1 MSSSPPGSLTR
12 DQILERYYDTLSYT
26 PYAVQ
31 EEALFAWFT
40 SETGVLVCAPTG
52 TGKTLIAE
60 GAIFEAL
67 QNQKTVY
74 YTTPLIALTDQK
86 FAEIQEAAERWG
98 FSRDDVG
105 LITGNRK
112 VNPDAKVLVVVAEIL
127 LNRLLHPDAF
137 DFANVFAV
145 VMDEFHSFS
154 DPERGIVWEFSLSL
168 LPDHVR
174 LMLLSAT
181 IGNANPFVT
190 WLHRC
195 HGRRLEL
202 VVGTERKVPLTF
214 QWIGDQFVTEHLEY
228 MAQGEGEGRRT
239 PALVFCFDRELC
251 WSTAEE
257 LKGRSIL
264 QGDQQKQIAARLKD
278 ADFKHGVGPKLKQLL
293 HRGVGVHHAGLLP
306 KHRRLVEELFQEK
319 LLSICVCTETLSAG
333 INLPARAVVMTCLLK
348 GPPGKKKL
356 IDASLAHQI
365 FGRAG
370 RPQFDKEG
378 YVYALPHEDDVRHA
392 RWKEKYDQIPED
404 TKDPGLIKAKKA
416 LKKKM
421 PTRNPGRQYWNEAQ
435 FEKLKTAPP
444 RDLVSQGEFPLR
456 LVAYLVKLSPDVDR
470 IRTLVRKRLMEPGNL
485 AACER
490 DFDQLLVD
498 LHHAGFVELDPPP
511 PAPPSLP
518 TPEELAAKA
527 EEATETP
534 EPATEKP
541 SWLSQHL
548 QKSIDEKRVAQ
559 GKASATQLKQE
570 DEAEK
575 IVYRP
580 KLATPTALLE
590 RMFAFRSINPL
601 YGVFLADQFEKADR
615 LEWILALESVLEFP
629 RSLVRSVRIPPPK
642 FLPPGTLANEV
653 LDPEIIAR
661 GILPAGDLYPEFD
674 PTVPPEQRK
683 YAPTLP
689 EKLLMLFQSEYPGVS
704 IPMTPVFVVAD
715 LEAFG
720 FNFYKLIG
728 GRDLAK
734 QEGLVFK
741 HLLRMVLLLEEFAEC
756 TPPGRDPQLWRS
768 ELLDLAAKI
777 SWSCEA
783 VDPQSTEQTLKT
795 NATRDLLQGETADVP
810 ELPQIELPPRPP
822 GFGEADPDG
831 SEVAAPLAGD
841 DFGAGLDENA
851 EDVSSSE
858 EAAL

>member
-1 MSSSPPGSLTR
+1 MMSLSDQELLRR
-12 DQILERYYDTLSYT
+12 DQVLEQYYDTLGYT
-26 PYAVQ
+26 PYPVQ

-40 SETGVLVCAPTG
+40 SETGVLISAPTG

-67 QNQKTVY
+67 KNQKTIY

-86 FAEIQEAAERWG
+86 FSEIQDAAERWG

-105 LITGNRK
+105 LVTGNRK
-112 VNPDAKVLVVVAEIL
+112 VNPDARVLVVVAEIL

-168 LPDHVR
+168 LPPHVR

-214 QWIGDQFVTEHLEY
+214 HWIGDQFVAEHLEF
-228 MAQGEGEGRRT
+228 MAQGEGEARRT

-257 LKGRSIL
+257 LKGRSVL
-264 QGDQQKQIAARLKD
+264 QGDQQKQLAARLKD
-278 ADFKHGVGPKLKQLL
+278 VDFKHGVGPKLKQLL

-333 INLPARAVVMTCLLK
+333 INLPAKSVVMTCLLK
-348 GPPGKKKL
+348 GPPGKKKP

-378 YVYALPHEDDVRHA
+378 FVYALPHEDDVRIA

-404 TKDPGLIKAKKA
+404 TKDPLLIKAKKA

-421 PTRNPGRQYWNEAQ
+421 PTRNPAKQYWNDAQ

-444 RDLVSQGEFPLR
+444 RDLVSQGEFPIR
-456 LVAYLVKLSPDVDR
+456 LVAYLLKLSPEVDR
-470 IRTLVRKRLMEPGNL
+470 IRVLVRKRLMDPGRLN
-485 AACER
+485 ACER
-490 DFDQLLVD
+490 DFEQMLVA

-511 PAPPSLP
+511 PVASEPSK
-518 TPEELAAKA
+518 PET
-527 EEATETP
+527 TETITEEIP
-534 EPATEKP
+534 EKL

-548 QKSIDEKRVAQ
+548 QKSIDEKRAQQ
-559 GKASATQLKQE
+559 GKKSATELKRQ
-570 DEAEK
+570 DETEK
-575 IVYRP
+575 SVYRP
-580 KLATPTALLE
+580 LLAKPTAAMD
-590 RMFAFRSINPL
+590 RMFAFRSIHPL

-615 LEWILALESVLEFP
+615 IEWMLALESVLEFP
-629 RSLVRSVRIPPPK
+629 KSLVRSVRIPPPR
-642 FLPPGTLANEV
+642 FLPPGRLALEV

-674 PTVPPEQRK
+674 PSLPPEERK

-689 EKLLMLFQSEYPGVS
+689 EKLLMLFQSDYPGIS
-704 IPMTPVFVVAD
+704 IPMTPVYVVAD
-715 LEAFG
+715 LEEFG

-741 HLLRMVLLLEEFAEC
+741 HLLRMVLLLEEFADC
-756 TPPGRDPQLWRS
+756 PPPHRDPQAWRD
-768 ELLDLAAKI
+768 ELLELATRI

-783 VDPQSTEQTLKT
+783 VDPQSTEQALAT
-795 NATRDLLQGETADVP
+795 NAARDVLQGETNDVP
-810 ELPQIELPPRPP
+810 VVHEIELPPRPP
-822 GFGEADPDG
+822 GFGEADGEELPLVETTTEDNFGDG
-831 SEVAAPLAGD
+831 LEID
-841 DFGAGLDENA
+841 D
-851 EDVSSSE
+851 E
-858 EAAL
+858 ESA